1 MTSTTMTV
9 YISRH
14 PQPPAK
20 YIRFSEISQSL
31 YTRIMKINN
40 LTGCLNLGYCGSM
53 TQIKNAM
60 DLTYLRGQV
69 ISLYRL
75 SLDIQKQIKKL
86 EAEIEK
92 GENAK

>member
-1 MTSTTMTV
+1 
-9 YISRH
+9 
-14 PQPPAK
+14 
-20 YIRFSEISQSL
+20 
-31 YTRIMKINN
+31 
-40 LTGCLNLGYCGSM
+40 M